1 MSVIGF
7 RLSRYSTRNM
17 ATQPEEELIA
27 TQPYEE
33 EEEEQVEEKE
43 TKDENKY
50 GVRKNGKPK
59 HKPGRKQKSRYY
71 NYSVIELR
79 THVGKELGDFK
90 GLSRTPKK
98 LLISLSEWIED
109 DARRFSR
116 AREKKR
122 LARIEK
128 RRQEEIQ
135 GAIEEAVTS
144 GA

>member
-1 MSVIGF
+1 
-7 RLSRYSTRNM
+7 M
-17 ATQPEEELIA
+17 ATQKEEDIPEELIA

-33 EEEEQVEEKE
+33 DMETEEKPKEETE

-50 GVRKNGKPK
+50 GLRKNGKPK

-98 LLISLSEWIED
+98 LLIALSEWIED
-109 DARRFSR
+109 DTRRFAR

-122 LARIEK
+122 QARIEK

-144 GA
+144 EA

>member
-1 MSVIGF
+1 
-7 RLSRYSTRNM
+7 M
-17 ATQPEEELIA
+17 ATQQPEEEDQIA
-27 TQPYEE
+27 TQPFDDDEEAEE
-33 EEEEQVEEKE
+33 ESEKTTAPKESE
-43 TKDENKY
+43 TDGKY
-50 GVRKNGKPK
+50 GLRKNGKPK

-98 LLISLSEWIED
+98 LLIALSEWIED
-109 DARRFSR
+109 DTRRFAR

-122 LARIEK
+122 QARIEK

-135 GAIEEAVTS
+135 GAIQEAVTADTS
-144 GA
+144 EA

>member
-1 MSVIGF
+1 
-7 RLSRYSTRNM
+7 M

-33 EEEEQVEEKE
+33 EQEEQVEEKE
-43 TKDENKY
+43 TKEETEIKDENKY

>member
-1 MSVIGF
+1 
-7 RLSRYSTRNM
+7 M
-17 ATQPEEELIA
+17 ATQKEEDIPEELIA

-33 EEEEQVEEKE
+33 DMETEEKPKEETE

-50 GVRKNGKPK
+50 GLRKNGKPK

-98 LLISLSEWIED
+98 LLIALSEWIED
-109 DARRFSR
+109 DTRRFAR
-116 AREKKR
+116 ARENKR
-122 LARIEK
+122 QARIEK
-128 RRQEEIQ
+128 RRQEIQ
-135 GAIEEAVTS
+135 GAIEEAVIS

>member
-1 MSVIGF
+1 
-7 RLSRYSTRNM
+7 M
-17 ATQPEEELIA
+17 ATQQPEEELIA

-59 HKPGRKQKSRYY
+59 HKPGRKQKSRYV

-98 LLISLSEWIED
+98 LLIALSEWIED
-109 DARRFSR
+109 DTRRFAR

-122 LARIEK
+122 QARIEK

>member
-1 MSVIGF
+1 
-7 RLSRYSTRNM
+7 M
-17 ATQPEEELIA
+17 ATQQPEEELIA

>member
-1 MSVIGF
+1 
-7 RLSRYSTRNM
+7 M
-17 ATQPEEELIA
+17 ATQQPEEDQIA

-33 EEEEQVEEKE
+33 EEEDSEEKPTE
-43 TKDENKY
+43 KENKDENKY

-98 LLISLSEWIED
+98 LLIALSEWIED
-109 DARRFSR
+109 DTRRFAR

-122 LARIEK
+122 QARIEK

-135 GAIEEAVTS
+135 GAIQEAVTADTS
-144 GA
+144 EA